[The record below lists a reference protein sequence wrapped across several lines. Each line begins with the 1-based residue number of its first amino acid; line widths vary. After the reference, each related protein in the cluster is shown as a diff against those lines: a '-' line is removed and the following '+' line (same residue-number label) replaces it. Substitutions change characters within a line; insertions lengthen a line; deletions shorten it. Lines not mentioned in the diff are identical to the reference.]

1 MSLALQLFLP
11 FPNSCQGTS
20 PHQQGRGTK
29 MTEHCYC
36 GIDVAKERLDVQV
49 LPHRQRFWVD
59 NNATG
64 WAELVERLHAL
75 PIAAVGI
82 EPSGGYERGIIRALL
97 AAGLSVR
104 RINPSKLRQFAR
116 AGRAGSG
123 TIAEPP
129 AWSRHVG
136 SPPVWRTIGTTAVRS
151 VER

>member
-1 MSLALQLFLP
+1 
-11 FPNSCQGTS
+11 
-20 PHQQGRGTK
+20 

-49 LPHRQRFWVD
+49 LPHRQRFSVD

-82 EPSGGYERGIIRALL
+82 EPSGGYERGIIRILL

-116 AGRAGSG
+116 ARGILAKNDRIKRTCQSRSAMSAFGGKG
-123 TIAEPP
+123 TLMH
-129 AWSRHVG
+129 RFG
-136 SPPVWRTIGTTAVRS
+136 FT
-151 VER
+151 

>member
-1 MSLALQLFLP
+1 
-11 FPNSCQGTS
+11 
-20 PHQQGRGTK
+20 

-49 LPHRQRFWVD
+49 LPHRQRFSVD

-75 PIAAVGI
+75 AIAAVGI
-82 EPSGGYERGIIRALL
+82 EPSGGYERGIIRTLL

-116 AGRAGSG
+116 ARGILAKNDRLDAQL
-123 TIAEPP
+123 IAEYVSIIPTRVVQRVATAERLAEVVTMRRQP
-129 AWSRHVG
+129 APQQT
-136 SPPVWRTIGTTAVRS
+136 SPRAA
-151 VER
+151 